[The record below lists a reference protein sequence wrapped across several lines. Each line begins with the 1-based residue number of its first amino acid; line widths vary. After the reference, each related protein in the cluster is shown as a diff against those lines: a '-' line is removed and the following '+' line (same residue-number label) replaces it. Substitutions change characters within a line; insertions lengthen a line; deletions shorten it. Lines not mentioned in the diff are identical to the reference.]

1 MLNCDFQCQNLLSD
15 EMVMNLQVFCSGVE
29 DWILCQFDSTD
40 VVTQEVQI
48 LLCQNV
54 SYRHIT

>member
-1 MLNCDFQCQNLLSD
+1 MVLNVHPGSKL
-15 EMVMNLQVFCSGVE
+15 EVFCSGVE